1 MEYKTTTLTKNRCFC
16 EDQFAGNYHKEPI
29 LINDKENI
37 FDLNIDA
44 LYKIAIDS
52 DEDLNLFSLYYPLLK
67 INERYVNAEP
77 YERVLLIHLS
87 YMIIMTNIYIGVE
100 EWNEFPIL
108 KEFFFFEEE
117 SFNEQLKL
125 YIKVMPHYPSLISF
139 VINNEIDDILFELYE
154 TSSYIIKRLIIKFF
168 SILYTHIHPYTLNM
182 VSVKNY
188 FNFIIRIQDLNKDTM
203 DSINYIENM
212 ICEKNSDNSG
222 SLGVLMNRIFE
233 TKELIEKLIDNVW

>member
-1 MEYKTTTLTKNRCFC
+1 M
-16 EDQFAGNYHKEPI
+16 
-29 LINDKENI
+29 
-37 FDLNIDA
+37 
-44 LYKIAIDS
+44 
-52 DEDLNLFSLYYPLLK
+52 
-67 INERYVNAEP
+67 
-77 YERVLLIHLS
+77 
-87 YMIIMTNIYIGVE
+87 
-100 EWNEFPIL
+100 

-168 SILYTHIHPYTLNM
+168 SILYTHIHPNTLNM
-182 VSVKNY
+182 VNIKNY

-212 ICEKNSDNSG
+212 IFEKRMFKRN
-222 SLGVLMNRIFE
+222 
-233 TKELIEKLIDNVW
+233 KK